1 MKGGS
6 KREKEKVERR
16 SKKLEREEGARDV
29 DRGLVT
35 RFFCSCLYCEKN
47 ISLKGG
53 SKREKVE
60 KRKEVKN

>member
-1 MKGGS
+1 MKRGS

-16 SKKLEREEGARDV
+16 SKKLEREEGARNV

-47 ISLKGG
+47 IALKGE

-60 KRKEVKN
+60 KEKK